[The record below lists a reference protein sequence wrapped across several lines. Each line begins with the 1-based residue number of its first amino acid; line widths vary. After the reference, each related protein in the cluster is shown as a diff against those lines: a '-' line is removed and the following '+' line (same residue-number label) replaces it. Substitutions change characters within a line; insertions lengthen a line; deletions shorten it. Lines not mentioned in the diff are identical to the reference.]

1 MWAGEIAELTRE
13 IVEWADSAFPKRTP
27 QSAFLKFF
35 GEIGELV
42 DNPSNPDE
50 YADICIMLFD
60 LANMHGVDIAQA
72 IKTKMNINRSRT
84 WVTTAL
90 GTWRHEGPHD
100 G

>member
-1 MWAGEIAELTRE
+1 MNGRGEIAQLTE
-13 IVEWADSAFPKRTP
+13 DIVNWADEVFPTRTP

-35 GEIGELV
+35 GEIGELI

-72 IKTKMNINRSRT
+72 IRAKMITNKKRSWEKTG
-84 WVTTAL
+84 L
-90 GTWRHEGPHD
+90 GTWRHKD
-100 G
+100 